1 MHILLTVLGFAFFI
15 GLDYVLSRRRAARDQ
30 LAPAKAAAA
39 AIAEAANPVS
49 EPVWVAGYQLP
60 ESLHYHRGHTWARV
74 LDEETVA
81 VGLDDFSRRVVGDVD
96 RVRLPAVGSYQ
107 RQGRRGFEVGRKG
120 RLAGLLAPVEGEV
133 IALNEEVTEDPATV
147 AKDPYG
153 RGWLY
158 KVRVSNLA
166 ENLRNLL
173 NGRLAQ
179 RWTEDERDQ
188 LELRLMVL
196 QGSVLQDGGEPSPDF
211 AEHLDTQDWRDLT
224 EAFLLTPSD
233 AD

>member
-1 MHILLTVLGFAFFI
+1 MHILLTIMGFAFFI
-15 GLDYVLSRRRAARDQ
+15 GLDYALSRRRASREQ
-30 LAPAKAAAA
+30 LEIAHAVAPA
-39 AIAEAANPVS
+39 AANPVP

-60 ESLHYHRGHTWARV
+60 EDLHYHRGHTWARV
-74 LDEETVA
+74 IDKDTVA
-81 VGLDDFSRRVVGDVD
+81 VGLDDFSKRVVGDVD
-96 RVRLPAVGSYQ
+96 RVRLPDVGSMQ
-107 RQGRRGFEVGRKG
+107 RQGRRGFEVGKKG

-133 IALNEEVTEDPATV
+133 IELNQEVTEDPSTV
-147 AKDPYG
+147 SKDPYG

-173 NGRLAQ
+173 NGNLAR

-196 QGSVLQDGGEPSPDF
+196 QGSVLQDGGEPASDF
-211 AEHLDTQDWRDLT
+211 ADTLELKDWS
-224 EAFLLTPSD
+224 EMAESFLLTGTSP
-233 AD
+233 

>member
-15 GLDYVLSRRRAARDQ
+15 GLDYVLSRRRAAREQ
-30 LAPAKAAAA
+30 RAPAHAIAAA
-39 AIAEAANPVS
+39 S
-49 EPVWVAGYQLP
+49 EPIPDPVFVAGYQLP
-60 ESLHYHRGHTWARV
+60 ENLHYHRGHAWVRV
-74 LDEETVA
+74 LDEGIVS
-81 VGLDDFSRRVVGDVD
+81 VGLDDFSRRVVGEVN
-96 RVRLPAVGSYQ
+96 RVRLPAVGSWQ
-107 RQGRRGFEVGRKG
+107 RQGGRGFEVGHESRV
-120 RLAGLLAPVEGEV
+120 AGMLAPVEGEV
-133 IALNEEVTEDPATV
+133 VALNEAVKQDPTCV

-173 NGRLAQ
+173 DGNLAR

-196 QGSVLQDGGEPSPDF
+196 QGSVLQDGGEPAPDF
-211 AEHLDTQDWRDLT
+211 AEHLEPTDWRDLT
-224 EAFLLTPSD
+224 ETFFLTRSHVE
-233 AD
+233 

>member
-1 MHILLTVLGFAFFI
+1 MHILFAILGFAFFI
-15 GLDYVLSRRRAARDQ
+15 GLDYVLSRRRAAREELVPAQ
-30 LAPAKAAAA
+30 LAAATAA
-39 AIAEAANPVS
+39 DPLP

-60 ESLHYHRGHTWARV
+60 ENLHYHRGHTWVRV
-74 LDEETVA
+74 LDKDTVA
-81 VGLDDFSRRVVGDVD
+81 VGLDDFSRRVVGKVD
-96 RVRLPAVGSYQ
+96 RVRLPLVGSWQ
-107 RQGRRGFEVGRKG
+107 RQGRRGFEVGQQG
-120 RLAGLLAPVEGEV
+120 RLAGLLAPIEGEV
-133 IALNEEVTEDPATV
+133 IALNEEVTADPTQV

-158 KVRVSNLA
+158 KVRTSNLV

-173 NGRLAQ
+173 NGNLAR

-211 AEHLDTQDWRDLT
+211 AGFLETDECSDLA
-224 EAFLLTPSD
+224 EVFLLTKTNTN
-233 AD
+233 